1 MTDENLMLSV
11 ANGDTEKLGVLF
23 NRYQDK
29 IYDYFLRMTKD
40 EFLSGDLLQS
50 VFEKVLRGKHTYRVT
65 YPFVGWVF
73 RIAKNVLMDHYR
85 TEKMTI
91 GMNDQ
96 VFNHKDSESI
106 SDETW
111 EKSEIE
117 IALDQMEE
125 IYREVLILTRY
136 EELKYKEVAEI
147 IGVSETGVK
156 TRVHRAIKQ
165 LRENY
170 LKVSKG

>member
-29 IYDYFLRMTKD
+29 IYDYFLRMTRD
-40 EFLSGDLLQS
+40 EFLSGDLLQA
-50 VFEKVLRGKHTYRVT
+50 VFEKVLRGKHTYRIS

-73 RIAKNVLMDHYR
+73 KVAKNVLMDHYR
-85 TEKMTI
+85 TERKMI
-91 GMNDQ
+91 AMNDQ
-96 VFNHKDSESI
+96 VLNHFDRENGSEEI
-106 SDETW
+106 W

-117 IALDQMEE
+117 IALDQMEDM
-125 IYREVLILTRY
+125 YREVLILTRY

-170 LKVSKG
+170 LKVTKG

>member
-1 MTDENLMLSV
+1 MTDENLMLAV

-29 IYDYFLRMTKD
+29 IYDYFLRMTRD
-40 EFLSGDLLQS
+40 EFLSGDLLQA

-65 YPFVGWVF
+65 YPFVGWIF

-85 TEKMTI
+85 TEKSMI
-91 GMNDQ
+91 EMNDQ
-96 VFNHKDSESI
+96 VFNHIDRENGFTK
-106 SDETW
+106 TL

-117 IALDQMEE
+117 IALDQLEE
-125 IYREVLILTRY
+125 MYREVLILTRY
-136 EELKYKEVAEI
+136 EELKYKEVAVI

-170 LKVSKG
+170 LKIIS